1 MPNLD
6 ILPLYIDECR
16 RQEEL
21 LESIEGLLFTL
32 IKNIEAGYIHDINQ
46 VIEYIQYG
54 MTLETFNMLAL
65 NINSELK
72 KQIQDIRIG
81 GGLSQLQRVTVH

>member
-16 RQEEL
+16 RQEKL
-21 LESIEGLLFTL
+21 SESIEGLLFTL
-32 IKNIEAGYIHDINQ
+32 IKNIEAGYIHDVNQ
-46 VIEYIQYG
+46 VIEHIQYG

-81 GGLSQLQRVTVH
+81 GGLSQLQSVTVH